1 MVSNEM
7 EQIIGRLKVVQAGM
21 TEYSVEGTR
30 TSFDLLASL
39 FELPKDVKY
48 EPVNVEGISAEWVIP
63 PGVDTQYVILY
74 LHGGGYVAGS
84 IRTYRE
90 LATRIGQVSK
100 ARVLILDYRLAP
112 EHPFPAAV
120 EDATAAYHWLLAV
133 EGIEPEHMV
142 IAGDSAGGGLTLAC
156 LVKLRDAGIALPA
169 GAVCLSPATD
179 LALTGESIRKNAKLD
194 PFLTPE
200 LVKFLVGEYLGEAD
214 PRNPLAS
221 PLYADLK
228 GLPPL
233 FIQVGTD
240 EILLD
245 DSVRFAERAKAAGVN
260 VTLDVWQDMIHI
272 FAIFAALTPE
282 GRQGV
287 KRIGEFIRNVL
298 P

>member
-1 MVSNEM
+1 MVSKEIA
-7 EQIIGRLKVVQAGM
+7 QIIEQLKSVQAST
-21 TEYSVEGTR
+21 TEITVEATR
-30 TSFDLLASL
+30 TSFDLLATL
-39 FELPKDVKY
+39 FELPKDVQYK
-48 EPVNVEGISAEWVIP
+48 PVDVEGISAEWITS
-63 PGVDTQYVILY
+63 PGVKLPYVILY

-84 IRTYRE
+84 IGTYRE
-90 LATRIGQVSK
+90 LVSRIGRVSK

-120 EDATAAYHWLLAV
+120 EDAMTAYHWLLAV
-133 EGIEPEHMV
+133 EGIKPEHIV

-200 LVKFLVGEYLGEAD
+200 LAEFLVNVYLGDAD

-233 FIQVGTD
+233 FMQVGTS

-245 DSVRFAERAKAAGVN
+245 DSVRFAERAKVAGVN

-282 GRQGV
+282 GKQGV
-287 KRIGEFIRNVL
+287 NRIGEVIRNIL